1 MRDLQSEA
9 KSTQRLFAL
18 GGLMF
23 LFGLIS
29 LAIGTEMLVLEYW
42 STDPTAFWIWQGLWF
57 IVVSFVL
64 GIIVNLSQRKR
75 S

>member
-9 KSTQRLFAL
+9 RSTQRLFAL

-23 LFGLIS
+23 LLGLIS

-64 GIIVNLSQRKR
+64 GIIVNLSQRK
-75 S
+75 

>member
-23 LFGLIS
+23 LLGLIS

-64 GIIVNLSQRKR
+64 GVIVNLSQRK
-75 S
+75 

>member
-23 LFGLIS
+23 LLGLIS

-64 GIIVNLSQRKR
+64 GIIVNLSQRK
-75 S
+75 

>member
-23 LFGLIS
+23 LLGLIS

-57 IVVSFVL
+57 IIVSFVL
-64 GIIVNLSQRKR
+64 GIIVNLSQRK
-75 S
+75 

>member
-9 KSTQRLFAL
+9 KSTQRLFAF
-18 GGLMF
+18 GGLLF

-29 LAIGTEMLVLEYW
+29 LAIGTEMLVLENW
-42 STDPTAFWIWQGLWF
+42 STNPTAFWIWQGIWF

-64 GIIVNLSQRKR
+64 GIIINLSKRK
-75 S
+75 

>member
-64 GIIVNLSQRKR
+64 GIIVNLSQRK
-75 S
+75 

>member
-23 LFGLIS
+23 LLGLIS

-42 STDPTAFWIWQGLWF
+42 SADPTAFWIWQGIWF

-64 GIIVNLSQRKR
+64 GIIVNLSQRK
-75 S
+75 

>member
-23 LFGLIS
+23 LLGLIS

-42 STDPTAFWIWQGLWF
+42 TTDPTAFWIWQGLWF

-64 GIIVNLSQRKR
+64 GIIVNLSQRK
-75 S
+75 

>member
-1 MRDLQSEA
+1 MRDLKSEA

-23 LFGLIS
+23 LLGLIS

-64 GIIVNLSQRKR
+64 GIIVNLSQRK
-75 S
+75 